1 MILIALSA
9 VILPLIL
16 LGIINMPATKG
27 MSISAF
33 IVLLEGYFLWK
44 MPVNALIASILQ
56 SIHKSLPILWI
67 LFGALMMLN
76 MLQHTGAIERINAG
90 FHKISADMRLQV
102 ILVAFLFG
110 GLIEGVS
117 GFGTPAMV
125 TAPLMIAL
133 GFSPMAAVTLALVAD
148 STPASFGAVGT
159 PLTVGLS
166 NVSEKADFLNQIGQK
181 ITQIDL
187 FAGTFM
193 PLILIFMLTFLFGKK
208 ASKSTTDFLTL
219 VPWALFI
226 GLVYSALALGVSFVV
241 SYEFVSIL
249 APFLTIIIAIISIKL
264 KFLLPKSIFNDPW
277 TTSEVK
283 STNSN
288 QASNGSMSLLTA
300 WSPYI
305 IVILMLLAT
314 RTVMP
319 LKSFLV
325 NTLNLSWKN
334 ILGFNQINSDWEFLY
349 SPGTLLTIAV
359 LIGLLIQ
366 VKSLKIFL
374 PTAKKVVLSMK
385 STALA
390 LIVTLIMVQ
399 IFTNSEINTANL
411 PSMPMYIA
419 QVISKYLS
427 SIWIIIAPFL
437 GQLGSFVTGSTTV
450 STLTFGQIQA
460 DIATKAGVDKE
471 LVLAAQLIGAAAGNM
486 ICVHN
491 IVSVSSVVGLSGQ
504 EGNILRKTV
513 APALIYGLLVGIV
526 GFIFTLFM

>member
-1 MILIALSA
+1 MIIVALSA
-9 VILPLIL
+9 VILPLVL
-16 LGIINMPATKG
+16 LGILNMPATKG

-44 MPVNALIASILQ
+44 MPLSVLLASTLQ

-76 MLQHTGAIERINAG
+76 MLQHTGAIDRINAG
-90 FHKISADMRLQV
+90 FKTISADMRLQV

-166 NVSEKADFLNQIGQK
+166 NVNEKADFLNAIGQR

-193 PLILIFMLTFLFGKK
+193 PLILIFILTFLFGKNENNK
-208 ASKSTTDFLTL
+208 LKDFLAL
-219 VPWALFI
+219 VPCTLFI
-226 GLVYSALALGVSFVV
+226 GIIYSLSALAVSFIV

-249 APFLTIIIAIISIKL
+249 APFVTIIIAIVSIKL
-264 KFLLPKSIFNDPW
+264 KFLIPKHVFEQPW
-277 TTSEVK
+277 TTSIKKV
-283 STNSN
+283 STEN
-288 QASNGSMSLLTA
+288 SMSLLTA

-314 RTVMP
+314 RTIAP
-319 LKSFLV
+319 LKQFLTE
-325 NTLNLSWKN
+325 TLNLSWRN
-334 ILGFNQINSDWEFLY
+334 ILGFKQISSDWEFLY

-366 VKSLKIFL
+366 VKSLKSFL

-399 IFTNSEINTANL
+399 IFTNSEVNL
-411 PSMPMYIA
+411 NNMPSMPMYIA

-427 SIWIIIAPFL
+427 SIWIVIAPFL

-460 DIATKAGVDKE
+460 DIATKAGVGKE
-471 LVLAAQLIGAAAGNM
+471 LVLASQLIGAAAGNM

-491 IVSVSSVVGLSGQ
+491 IVSVSSVVGLTGQ

-513 APALIYGLLVGIV
+513 APALLYRLLVGIV
-526 GFIFTLFM
+526 GLIFTLVI

>member
-1 MILIALSA
+1 MIVIALSA

-16 LGIINMPATKG
+16 LGILNLPATKG
-27 MSISAF
+27 MSISAI
-33 IVLLEGYFLWK
+33 IVLLEGYFIWK
-44 MPVNALIASILQ
+44 MPLSALLASVLQ

-76 MLQHTGAIERINAG
+76 ILQHTGAIDRINSG
-90 FHKISADMRLQV
+90 FHTLSADMRVQV

-125 TAPLMIAL
+125 TAPLLIAL

-148 STPASFGAVGT
+148 STPAAFGAVGT

-166 NVSEKADFLNQIGQK
+166 NVSEKADFLNAIGQK
-181 ITQIDL
+181 ITQLDL

-193 PLILIFMLTFLFGKK
+193 PLILLFMLTFLFGKK
-208 ASKSTTDFLTL
+208 SSNKLRDWLTL
-219 VPWALFI
+219 VPWGLFI
-226 GLVYSALALGVSFVV
+226 GIIYSLSALLVSFVV

-249 APFLTIIIAIISIKL
+249 APFITIIIAIITIKL
-264 KFLLPKSIFNDPW
+264 KFLLPGQVFNKPW
-277 TTSEVK
+277 ST
-283 STNSN
+283 STNKVTSKDH
-288 QASNGSMSLLTA
+288 SMTLLTA

-314 RTVMP
+314 RTILP
-319 LKSFLV
+319 LKNFLITNV
-325 NTLNLSWKN
+325 NLSWKN
-334 ILGFNQINSDWEFLY
+334 ILGFSQINSDWEFLY
-349 SPGTLLTIAV
+349 SPGTLLTISV
-359 LIGLLIQ
+359 LFGLLIQ
-366 VKSLKIFL
+366 VKNLKSFFPI
-374 PTAKKVVLSMK
+374 AKKVVLSMK

-390 LIVTLIMVQ
+390 LVVTLIMVQ
-399 IFTNSEINTANL
+399 VFTNSEVNLAKL

-419 QVISKYLS
+419 EVISKFLS
-427 SIWIIIAPFL
+427 PVWIIIAPFL
-437 GQLGSFVTGSTTV
+437 GELGSFVTGSTTV

-460 DIATKAGVDKE
+460 DIATNAGVSKE

-504 EGNILRKTV
+504 EGTILRKTV
-513 APALIYGLLVGIV
+513 LPALIYGLLVGIV
-526 GFIFTLFM
+526 GFIFTLFI

>member
-9 VILPLIL
+9 VILPLVL
-16 LGIINMPATKG
+16 LGILNMPATKG

-33 IVLLEGYFLWK
+33 IVLLEGFFFWK
-44 MPVNALIASILQ
+44 MPTTVLLASIMQ
-56 SIHKSLPILWI
+56 SIHKALPILWI

-76 MLQHTGAIERINAG
+76 ILQNTGAIERINAG
-90 FHKISADMRLQV
+90 FHTISADMRLQV
-102 ILVAFLFG
+102 LLVAFLFG

-148 STPASFGAVGT
+148 STPAAFGAVGT

-166 NVSEKADFLNQIGQK
+166 NVSEKADFLNAIGQR
-181 ITQIDL
+181 ITQLDL

-193 PLILIFMLTFLFGKK
+193 PLILVLMLTFLFGKK
-208 ASKSTTDFLTL
+208 DTNHLKDFLTL
-219 VPWALFI
+219 VPWSLFI
-226 GLVYSALALGVSFVV
+226 GITYSLFALLVSFTI
-241 SYEFVSIL
+241 SYEFVAIL
-249 APFLTIIIAIISIKL
+249 APFATIIIAIISIKL
-264 KFLLPKSIFNDPW
+264 KFLLPKSVFEHPW
-277 TTSEVK
+277 TTSTQTVK
-283 STNSN
+283 SDNK
-288 QASNGSMSLLTA
+288 MSLLTA

-305 IVILMLLAT
+305 VVILMLLAT
-314 RTVMP
+314 RTINP
-319 LKSFLV
+319 LKNFLV
-325 NTLNLSWKN
+325 TNVNLSWKN
-334 ILGFNQINSDWEFLY
+334 ILGFSQINSDWEFLY

-359 LIGLLIQ
+359 IIGLLLQ
-366 VKSLKIFL
+366 VKSLKSFL
-374 PTAKKVVLSMK
+374 PIAKRVAFSMR

-399 IFTNSEINTANL
+399 IFTNSELNNANL
-411 PSMPMYIA
+411 PSMPMFIA
-419 QVISKYLS
+419 KVISKYLS
-427 SIWIIIAPFL
+427 SVWIIIAPFL

-460 DIATKAGVDKE
+460 DIAAKAGVGKD

-513 APALIYGLLVGIV
+513 VPALFYSLLVGII

>member
-1 MILIALSA
+1 MIFIALSA

-16 LGIINMPATKG
+16 LGILNMPATKG
-27 MSISAF
+27 MSISAL
-33 IVLLEGYFLWK
+33 IVLLEGYFIWK
-44 MPVNALIASILQ
+44 MPFKALLASILQ

-76 MLQHTGAIERINAG
+76 MLQHTGAIERINSG
-90 FHKISADMRLQV
+90 FHTISADMRIQV

-133 GFSPMAAVTLALVAD
+133 GYSPMAAVTLALVAD

-166 NVSEKADFLNQIGQK
+166 NVSEKADFLNAIGQR
-181 ITQIDL
+181 ITQLDL

-193 PLILIFMLTFLFGKK
+193 PLILIFMLVFVFGKNDSQK
-208 ASKSTTDFLTL
+208 FKDFLAL
-219 VPWALFI
+219 VPWTIFI
-226 GLVYSALALGVSFVV
+226 GLVYSLLALLVSFAV

-249 APFLTIIIAIISIKL
+249 APFAAIIIAIITIKF
-264 KFLLPKSIFNDPW
+264 KILLPKSITDNPW
-277 TTSEVK
+277 TTSKQIVK
-283 STNSN
+283 SDN
-288 QASNGSMSLLTA
+288 SMSLLTA

-305 IVILMLLAT
+305 VVILMLLAT
-314 RTVMP
+314 RTIQP
-319 LKSFLV
+319 LKQFLTQ
-325 NTLNLSWKN
+325 TLNLSWKN
-334 ILGFNQINSDWEFLY
+334 ILGFSQINSDWEFLY

-366 VKSLKIFL
+366 VKSLNSFL

-399 IFTNSEINTANL
+399 IFTNSEINLANMS
-411 PSMPMYIA
+411 SMPMYIA
-419 QVISKYLS
+419 KIISKYLS

-460 DIATKAGVDKE
+460 DIAIKAGVSKE
-471 LVLAAQLIGAAAGNM
+471 LVLAGQLIGAAAGNM

-513 APALIYGLLVGIV
+513 APALTYSLLVGVV
-526 GFIFTLFM
+526 GFIFTLFI

>member
-1 MILIALSA
+1 MIIVALSA

-16 LGIINMPATKG
+16 LGVINMPATKG
-27 MSISAF
+27 MSISAL
-33 IVLLEGYFLWK
+33 IVLIEGFLFWK
-44 MPVNALIASILQ
+44 MPAKVLLASIFQ
-56 SIHKSLPILWI
+56 SIHKALPILWI

-76 MLQHTGAIERINAG
+76 VLQHTGAIDRINSG
-90 FHKISADMRLQV
+90 FHTLSADMRIQL

-166 NVSEKADFLNQIGQK
+166 NVSEKADFLNAIGQR
-181 ITQIDL
+181 ITQLDL
-187 FAGTFM
+187 LAGTFM
-193 PLILIFMLTFLFGKK
+193 PLILVFMLVFVFGKNDDHK
-208 ASKSTTDFLTL
+208 QKDFLSL
-219 VPWALFI
+219 IPWTIFI
-226 GLVYSALALGVSFVV
+226 GLAYSLLALLISFVV

-249 APFLTIIIAIISIKL
+249 APFGAIILAIITIKF
-264 KFLLPKSIFNDPW
+264 KILLPKTVFTNPW
-277 TTSEVK
+277 STSKKVVTEEK
-283 STNSN
+283 S
-288 QASNGSMSLLTA
+288 SMSLLTA

-305 IVILMLLAT
+305 VVILMLLAT
-314 RTVMP
+314 RTIQP
-319 LKSFLV
+319 LKEFLV
-325 NTLNLSWKN
+325 KNVNLSWQN
-334 ILGFNQINSDWEFLY
+334 ILGYSQINSDWEFLY
-349 SPGTLLTIAV
+349 SPGTLLTISV
-359 LIGLLIQ
+359 IIGLLIQ
-366 VKSLKIFL
+366 VKSLKSFL

-399 IFTNSEINTANL
+399 IFTNSEINLAKL

-419 QVISKYLS
+419 EIISKYLS

-460 DIATKAGVDKE
+460 DIAVNANVSKE

-513 APALIYGLLVGIV
+513 LPALLYSLLVGIV
-526 GFIFTLFM
+526 GFAFTLFI

>member
-1 MILIALSA
+1 MIVFALSA

-44 MPVNALIASILQ
+44 MPAKALLASIFQ
-56 SIHKSLPILWI
+56 SIHKALPILWI

-76 MLQHTGAIERINAG
+76 ILQHTGAIDRINAG
-90 FHKISADMRLQV
+90 FHTLSADMRIQL

-133 GFSPMAAVTLALVAD
+133 GFSPMAAVTLALIAD

-166 NVSEKADFLNQIGQK
+166 NVSEKSAFLNSIGQR
-181 ITQIDL
+181 ITQLDF

-193 PLILIFMLTFLFGKK
+193 PLMLVFILIFVFGKNDGNQK
-208 ASKSTTDFLTL
+208 KDFIKL
-219 VPWALFI
+219 VPWSLFI
-226 GLVYSALALGVSFVV
+226 GLVYSIFALLVSFVL

-249 APFLTIIIAIISIKL
+249 APFAAIIIAILTIKL
-264 KFLLPKSIFNDPW
+264 KFLLPKDSFTKPW
-277 TTSEVK
+277 TTSTK
-283 STNSN
+283 TI
-288 QASNGSMSLLTA
+288 ASEKKMPLLTA

-314 RTVMP
+314 RTIAP
-319 LKSFLV
+319 LKEFLV
-325 NTLNLSWKN
+325 TNINLSWKN
-334 ILGFNQINSDWEFLY
+334 ILGFSQINSDWEFLY

-359 LIGLLIQ
+359 ILGLLIQ
-366 VKSLKIFL
+366 VKTLKNFFPI
-374 PTAKKVVLSMK
+374 AKKVVLSMK

-390 LIVTLIMVQ
+390 LVVTLIMVQ
-399 IFTNSEINTANL
+399 VFTNSEINLTKL

-419 QVISKYLS
+419 EIISKYLS
-427 SIWIIIAPFL
+427 GIWIIIAPFL

-460 DIATKAGVDKE
+460 DIASNANVSKE

-513 APALIYGLLVGIV
+513 LPALLYGLLVGII
-526 GFIFTLFM
+526 GFIFTLFI

>member
-1 MILIALSA
+1 MILVALSA

-16 LGIINMPATKG
+16 LGILNMPATKG
-27 MSISAF
+27 MSISAA
-33 IVLLEGYFLWK
+33 IVLIEGYFIWK
-44 MPVNALIASILQ
+44 MPIKVLLASVLQ

-76 MLQHTGAIERINAG
+76 ILQHTGAIERINAG
-90 FHKISADMRLQV
+90 FHTISADMRLQV
-102 ILVAFLFG
+102 LLVAFLFG

-148 STPASFGAVGT
+148 STPAAFGAVGT

-166 NVSEKADFLNQIGQK
+166 NVSEKADFLNTIGQR

-193 PLILIFMLTFLFGKK
+193 PLILVFMLTFLFGKK
-208 ASKSTTDFLTL
+208 NSHPSKDFLTL
-219 VPWALFI
+219 VPWSLFI
-226 GLVYSALALGVSFVV
+226 GIVYSLAALLVSIFV

-249 APFLTIIIAIISIKL
+249 APFVTIIIAIVSIKL
-264 KFLLPKSIFNDPW
+264 KFLLPKSVFKDPW
-277 TTSEVK
+277 TTSK
-283 STNSN
+283 RTTATDNK
-288 QASNGSMSLLTA
+288 MSLLTA

-305 IVILMLLAT
+305 VVILMLLAT
-314 RTVMP
+314 RTIAP
-319 LKSFLV
+319 LKKFLV
-325 NTLNLSWKN
+325 TNVNLSWKN
-334 ILGFNQINSDWEFLY
+334 ILGFSQINSDWEFLY

-366 VKSLKIFL
+366 VKSLKSFI
-374 PTAKKVVLSMK
+374 PTAKKVVFSMK

-399 IFTNSEINTANL
+399 VFTNSELNQANL
-411 PSMPMYIA
+411 SSMPMFIA
-419 QVISKYLS
+419 KVISKYLS

-460 DIATKAGVDKE
+460 DIATKAGVGTD
-471 LVLAAQLIGAAAGNM
+471 LVLATQLIGAAAGNM

-526 GFIFTLFM
+526 GFIFTLIN

>member
-16 LGIINMPATKG
+16 LGILNMPATKG
-27 MSISAF
+27 MSISAT
-33 IVLLEGYFLWK
+33 IVLLEGYFFWK
-44 MPVNALIASILQ
+44 MPSKVLLASILQ
-56 SIHKSLPILWI
+56 SVHKALPILWI

-76 MLQHTGAIERINAG
+76 ILQHTGAIDRINSG
-90 FHKISADMRLQV
+90 FHQISADMRLQL

-133 GFSPMAAVTLALVAD
+133 GYSPMAAVTLSLVAD

-166 NVSEKADFLNQIGQK
+166 NVSDKSDFLNNIGQR
-181 ITQIDL
+181 ITQLDL
-187 FAGTFM
+187 FSGTFM
-193 PLILIFMLTFLFGKK
+193 PLLLVFMLIFLFGKNDEK
-208 ASKSTTDFLTL
+208 KSKDFLAL
-219 VPWALFI
+219 VPWTLFI
-226 GLVYSALALGVSFVV
+226 GLVYSLFALIVSFLI
-241 SYEFVSIL
+241 SYEFVAIL
-249 APFLTIIIAIISIKL
+249 APFFTIIVAIISIKIN
-264 KFLLPKSIFNDPW
+264 FLLPKKILQKPW
-277 TTSEVK
+277 TTSTKEIK
-283 STNSN
+283 SDH
-288 QASNGSMSLLTA
+288 SMSLLTA

-305 IVILMLLAT
+305 VVILLLLAT
-314 RTVMP
+314 RTIMP
-319 LKSFLV
+319 LKNFLTQ
-325 NTLNLSWKN
+325 NINLSWNN
-334 ILGFNQINSDWEFLY
+334 ILGFKQINSDWEFLY
-349 SPGTLLTIAV
+349 SPGTLLTIAAI
-359 LIGLLIQ
+359 IGLLLQ
-366 VKSLKIFL
+366 VKSLKSFL
-374 PTAKKVVLSMK
+374 PTAKKVAFSMK
-385 STALA
+385 STAIA

-399 IFTNSEINTANL
+399 IFTNSELNQSNI

-427 SIWIIIAPFL
+427 SVWIVIAPFL

-460 DIATKAGVDKE
+460 DIATKAGVGTD

-491 IVSVSSVVGLSGQ
+491 IVSVSSVVGLTGQ
-504 EGNILRKTV
+504 EGNILRKTAV
-513 APALIYGLLVGIV
+513 PALIYGLVVGIV
-526 GFIFTLFM
+526 GFIFTLVI

>member
-1 MILIALSA
+1 MIIVALSA

-16 LGIINMPATKG
+16 LGIINMPANKG

-33 IVLLEGYFLWK
+33 VVLLEGYFFWK
-44 MPVNALIASILQ
+44 MPPKALLASIFQ
-56 SIHKSLPILWI
+56 SIHKALPILWI

-76 MLQHTGAIERINAG
+76 ILQRTGAINRINSG
-90 FHKISADMRLQV
+90 FHTLSADMRIQL

-166 NVSEKADFLNQIGQK
+166 NVSEKTSFLNSIGQR

-193 PLILIFMLTFLFGKK
+193 PLMLIFILVFIFGKK
-208 ASKSTTDFLTL
+208 DGQQKKDFLKL
-219 VPWALFI
+219 VPWSLFI
-226 GLVYSALALGVSFVV
+226 GLVYSIFALLISTVL

-249 APFLTIIIAIISIKL
+249 APFATIIIAILTIRL
-264 KFLLPKSIFNDPW
+264 KFLLPKDSFSNPW
-277 TTSEVK
+277 TTSTKTIDSEK
-283 STNSN
+283 K
-288 QASNGSMSLLTA
+288 MSLLKA

-314 RTVMP
+314 RTIAP
-319 LKSFLV
+319 LKNFLV
-325 NTLNLSWKN
+325 TNVNLSWKN
-334 ILGFNQINSDWEFLY
+334 ILGFSQISSDWEFLY
-349 SPGTLLTIAV
+349 SPGTLLTIAAA
-359 LIGLLIQ
+359 LGLLIQ
-366 VKSLKIFL
+366 LKSLKKFFPI
-374 PTAKKVVLSMK
+374 AKKVVFSMK

-390 LIVTLIMVQ
+390 LTVTLIMVQ
-399 IFTNSEINTANL
+399 IFTNSEINLAKL

-419 QVISKYLS
+419 EVISKYLS
-427 SIWIIIAPFL
+427 GIWIIIAPFL

-460 DIATKAGVDKE
+460 DIASKANVSTE
-471 LVLAAQLIGAAAGNM
+471 LVLATQLIGAAAGNM

-491 IVSVSSVVGLSGQ
+491 IVSVSSVVGLTGQ

-513 APALIYGLLVGIV
+513 LPALLYGLLVGIV
-526 GFIFTLFM
+526 GFVFTLFM

>member
-16 LGIINMPATKG
+16 LGILNMPATKG

-33 IVLLEGYFLWK
+33 IVLLEGYFIWK
-44 MPVNALIASILQ
+44 MPTRVLLASILQ

-76 MLQHTGAIERINAG
+76 ILQHTGAIERINAG
-90 FHKISADMRLQV
+90 FHTISADMRLQV
-102 ILVAFLFG
+102 LLVAFLFG

-133 GFSPMAAVTLALVAD
+133 GFTPMAAVTLALVAD

-166 NVSEKADFLNQIGQK
+166 NVSEKTDFLNIIGQH
-181 ITQIDL
+181 ITQLDL

-208 ASKSTTDFLTL
+208 DTNHLKDFLVL

-226 GLVYSALALGVSFVV
+226 GIVYSLLALLVSF
-241 SYEFVSIL
+241 SIGYEFVSIL
-249 APFLTIIIAIISIKL
+249 APFATIIIAIVSIKF
-264 KFLLPKSIFNDPW
+264 KMFLPKSVFNDPW
-277 TTSEVK
+277 STSTQTVNTDNK
-283 STNSN
+283 
-288 QASNGSMSLLTA
+288 MSLLTA

-305 IVILMLLAT
+305 VVILMLLAT
-314 RTVMP
+314 RTIAP
-319 LKSFLV
+319 LKEFLTT
-325 NTLNLSWKN
+325 NINFSWKN

-366 VKSLKIFL
+366 VKSLKSFL
-374 PTAKKVVLSMK
+374 PNAKRVVLSMR

-390 LIVTLIMVQ
+390 LMVTLIMVQ
-399 IFTNSEINTANL
+399 IFTNSELNTANL

-419 QVISKYLS
+419 KIISKYLS

-460 DIATKAGVDKE
+460 DIATKAGVGKE
-471 LVLAAQLIGAAAGNM
+471 LVLASQLIGAAAGNM

-513 APALIYGLLVGIV
+513 VPALIYGLLVGII
-526 GFIFTLFM
+526 GFIFTLFI

>member
-9 VILPLIL
+9 VILPLVL

-33 IVLLEGYFLWK
+33 IVLLEGYFFWR
-44 MPVNALIASILQ
+44 MPTKALLASILQ

-76 MLQHTGAIERINAG
+76 MLQHTGAIDRINAG

-102 ILVAFLFG
+102 LLVAFLFG

-166 NVSEKADFLNQIGQK
+166 NVSEKADFLNQIGQR
-181 ITQIDL
+181 ITQLDL

-208 ASKSTTDFLTL
+208 ESNHLKDFLAL
-219 VPWALFI
+219 VPWSLFI
-226 GLVYSALALGVSFVV
+226 GLVYSIFALLVSFGV

-249 APFLTIIIAIISIKL
+249 APFATIIIAILSIKL
-264 KFLLPKSIFNDPW
+264 KFLLPKSVFSDPW
-277 TTSEVK
+277 TTSTKELK
-283 STNSN
+283 TDN
-288 QASNGSMSLLTA
+288 SMSLLSA

-305 IVILMLLAT
+305 VVILMLLAT
-314 RTVMP
+314 RTIAP
-319 LKSFLV
+319 LKEFLV
-325 NTLNLSWKN
+325 STVNLSWKN
-334 ILGFNQINSDWEFLY
+334 ILGFSQINSDWEFLY

-359 LIGLLIQ
+359 VIGLLIQ
-366 VKSLKIFL
+366 VRSLKSFF

-399 IFTNSEINTANL
+399 IFTNSELNSASL

-419 QVISKYLS
+419 EVISKYLS
-427 SIWIIIAPFL
+427 SIWIVIAPFL
-437 GQLGSFVTGSTTV
+437 GELGSFVTGSTTV

-460 DIATKAGVDKE
+460 DIATKAGVGKD

-513 APALIYGLLVGIV
+513 VPALIYALLVGIV
-526 GFIFTLFM
+526 GFIFTLFI

>member
-9 VILPLIL
+9 VILPLVL
-16 LGIINMPATKG
+16 LGILNMPATKG

-33 IVLLEGYFLWK
+33 IVLLEGYFIWK
-44 MPVNALIASILQ
+44 MPAKVLLASILQ
-56 SIHKSLPILWI
+56 SIHKALPILWI

-76 MLQHTGAIERINAG
+76 ILQHTGAIERINAG
-90 FHKISADMRLQV
+90 FHKISADMRLQI

-166 NVSEKADFLNQIGQK
+166 NVSEKADFLNAIGQR
-181 ITQIDL
+181 ITQLDL
-187 FAGTFM
+187 FSGTFM
-193 PLILIFMLTFLFGKK
+193 PLLLIFMLTIVFGKK
-208 ASKSTTDFLTL
+208 DNNHFKDFLVL
-219 VPWALFI
+219 VPWSLFI
-226 GLVYSALALGVSFVV
+226 GIVYSFLALLVSTLV
-241 SYEFVSIL
+241 SYEFVAIL
-249 APFLTIIIAIISIKL
+249 APFGAIIIAILSIKF
-264 KFLLPKSIFNDPW
+264 KFLLPKTVFEKPW
-277 TTSEVK
+277 TTSIQTVK
-283 STNSN
+283 DDN
-288 QASNGSMSLLTA
+288 SMSLLTA

-305 IVILMLLAT
+305 VVILMLLAT
-314 RTVMP
+314 RTIAP
-319 LKSFLV
+319 LKQFLV
-325 NTLNLSWKN
+325 QNINLSWKN
-334 ILGFNQINSDWEFLY
+334 ILGFSQINSDWEFLY

-366 VKSLKIFL
+366 VKSLKSFL

-399 IFTNSEINTANL
+399 IFTNSDLNLAKL

-419 QVISKYLS
+419 KIISKYLS

-460 DIATKAGVDKE
+460 DIATKAGVGQD

-513 APALIYGLLVGIV
+513 VPALIYGLLVGIV
-526 GFIFTLFM
+526 GFIFTIFM

>member
-1 MILIALSA
+1 MIIVALSA
-9 VILPLIL
+9 VILPLVL
-16 LGIINMPATKG
+16 LGILNLPATKG

-33 IVLLEGYFLWK
+33 IVLLEGYFFWK
-44 MPVNALIASILQ
+44 MPFKALLASILQ
-56 SIHKSLPILWI
+56 SVHKSLPIIWI

-76 MLQHTGAIERINAG
+76 MLQHTGAIDRINSG
-90 FHKISADMRLQV
+90 FHAISADMRLQL

-166 NVSEKADFLNQIGQK
+166 NVSEKTDFLNAIGQR
-181 ITQIDL
+181 ITQLDL

-193 PLILIFMLTFLFGKK
+193 PLMLIFLLTFLFGKK
-208 ASKSTTDFLTL
+208 ESNKLHDWLTL
-219 VPWALFI
+219 VPWSLFI
-226 GLVYSALALGVSFVV
+226 GLVYSLFAILVSFVV

-249 APFLTIIIAIISIKL
+249 TPFATIIIAIISIKF
-264 KFLLPKSIFNDPW
+264 KILLPKTVFENPW
-277 TTSEVK
+277 TTSTKVIQK
-283 STNSN
+283 TD
-288 QASNGSMSLLTA
+288 QSMSLLTA

-305 IVILMLLAT
+305 VVILMLLAT
-314 RTVMP
+314 RTIMP
-319 LKSFLV
+319 LKNFLISNV
-325 NTLNLSWKN
+325 NLSWKN
-334 ILGFNQINSDWEFLY
+334 ILGFSQINSDWEFLY

-366 VKSLKIFL
+366 VKSLKSFL
-374 PTAKKVVLSMK
+374 PTAKKVALSMR

-399 IFTNSEINTANL
+399 IFTNSEINTGKL

-419 QVISKYLS
+419 EVISKVLS
-427 SIWIIIAPFL
+427 PIWIIIAPFL

-460 DIATKAGVDKE
+460 DIATKAGVAKE
-471 LVLAAQLIGAAAGNM
+471 LVLASQLIGAAAGNM

-513 APALIYGLLVGIV
+513 GPALIYGLLVGLV
-526 GFIFTLFM
+526 GWVFTLFI

>member
-9 VILPLIL
+9 VILPLVL
-16 LGIINMPATKG
+16 LGILNMPATKG
-27 MSISAF
+27 MSISAI
-33 IVLLEGYFLWK
+33 IVLIEGYFIWK
-44 MPVNALIASILQ
+44 MPAKVLLASIFQ
-56 SIHKSLPILWI
+56 SVHKALPIIWI

-76 MLQHTGAIERINAG
+76 MLQHTGAIDRINSG
-90 FHKISADMRLQV
+90 FHSLSADMRLQV

-166 NVSEKADFLNQIGQK
+166 NVSEKGSFLNAIGQQV
-181 ITQIDL
+181 TQLDL
-187 FAGTFM
+187 FSGVFM
-193 PLILIFMLTFLFGKK
+193 PLILIFMLTFLFGKNDQNK
-208 ASKSTTDFLTL
+208 FKDWLIL
-219 VPWALFI
+219 VPWTLFI
-226 GLVYSALALGVSFVV
+226 GIIYSLSALLVAFTL

-249 APFLTIIIAIISIKL
+249 APFITIIIAIISIKF
-264 KFLLPKSIFNDPW
+264 KFLLPKSIFQDPW
-277 TTSEVK
+277 STSTKEIK
-283 STNSN
+283 
-288 QASNGSMSLLTA
+288 ASKNSMSLLTA

-305 IVILMLLAT
+305 FVILLLLAT
-314 RTVMP
+314 RTIMP
-319 LKSFLV
+319 LKNFLV
-325 NTLNLSWKN
+325 TNVNLSWKN
-334 ILGFNQINSDWEFLY
+334 ILGFSQINSDWEFLY
-349 SPGTLLTIAV
+349 SPGTLLTLAV
-359 LIGLLIQ
+359 LFGLLIQ
-366 VKSLKIFL
+366 VKSLKSFL
-374 PTAKKVVLSMK
+374 PTAKKVIFSMK
-385 STALA
+385 STAIA

-399 IFTNSEINTANL
+399 IFTNSELNLAKL
-411 PSMPMYIA
+411 PSMPVFIA
-419 QVISKYLS
+419 KVISKYLS

-460 DIATKAGVDKE
+460 DIATNAGVQKE

-513 APALIYGLLVGIV
+513 LPALTYGLLVGIV
-526 GFIFTLFM
+526 GFIFTLI